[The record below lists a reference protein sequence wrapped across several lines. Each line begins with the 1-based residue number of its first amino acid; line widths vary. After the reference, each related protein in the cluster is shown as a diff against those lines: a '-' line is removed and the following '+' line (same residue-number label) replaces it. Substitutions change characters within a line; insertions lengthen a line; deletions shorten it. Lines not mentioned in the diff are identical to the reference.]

1 MLSSKTKDAAAQKTL
16 NDPRWQQVLAR
27 DSQADGQFYYS
38 VKTTGVYCRPSCG
51 ARLARPENVEFHLT
65 TNNWDQSKLIFHT
78 TLTQLII
85 DFERRSS

>member
-1 MLSSKTKDAAAQKTL
+1 MLSSKTKDAAAEKTL

-51 ARLARPENVEFHLT
+51 ARPAHPENVAFHLT
-65 TNNWDQSKLIFHT
+65 TEVAEVAGFRACKLFKPIRT
-78 TLTQLII
+78 
-85 DFERRSS
+85 